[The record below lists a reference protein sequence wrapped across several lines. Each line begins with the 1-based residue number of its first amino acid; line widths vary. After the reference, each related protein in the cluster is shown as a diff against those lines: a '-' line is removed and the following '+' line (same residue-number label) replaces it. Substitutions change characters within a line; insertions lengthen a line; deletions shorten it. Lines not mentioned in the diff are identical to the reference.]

1 MVELHL
7 GAPIL
12 PTQPP
17 LLEHSLKITELDF
30 GN

>member
-7 GAPIL
+7 GAPVL
-12 PTQPP
+12 TTQPP
-17 LLEHSLKITELDF
+17 LLGHSLKITELDF